1 MPGGGVT
8 PMDFNFFMESDVLRY
23 QGALRSWVS
32 QVSGAAA
39 PTRAVDAARFAPSP
53 PALIRGVSALYRR
66 DLTRAEQ
73 EVDAALYRKLSAMK
87 PGPERDQCV
96 KRMMPLTWARR
107 SHQWARTI
115 QAEDRRPT
123 LRQ

>member
-87 PGPERDQCV
+87 PGPEREQCV
-96 KRMMPLTWARR
+96 KRLMPQTWGG
-107 SHQWARTI
+107 RTSGR
-115 QAEDRRPT
+115 A
-123 LRQ
+123 